1 MASSMS
7 DLLVLRGVS
16 VQCQDGVSRESCSV
30 VLRSSEYV
38 FLDAEGS
45 VLDGDRR
52 VVEITACRVL
62 MSPERLSMLV
72 AKHGPVLS

>member
-1 MASSMS
+1 MS
-7 DLLVLRGVS
+7 DLLVMRAVS
-16 VQCQDGVSRESCSV
+16 ARCQDGVTRESCSV

-38 FLDAEGS
+38 FLDAEGA
-45 VLDGDRR
+45 VLDSDRR
-52 VVEITACRVL
+52 VVEITACNVL